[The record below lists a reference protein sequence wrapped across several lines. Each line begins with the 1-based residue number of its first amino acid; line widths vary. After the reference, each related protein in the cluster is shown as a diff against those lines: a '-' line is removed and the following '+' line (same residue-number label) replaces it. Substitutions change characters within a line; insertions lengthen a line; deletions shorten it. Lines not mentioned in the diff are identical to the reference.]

1 MPRIIPIKDLKNTA
15 EISDM
20 CHRSSEPI
28 YITKNGY
35 GDMVIMSMENFE
47 QTMKRLKM
55 YEDRAS
61 EKITERNFVMLSSK
75 YQQEQVELEEQIES
89 LREEIRKMER
99 EMIGAEKWIDLIKE
113 NAVPKEL
120 TATLLNTMIEKI
132 LIHAPEIDE
141 NGERTQEIEIYYR
154 FVGKID

>member
-1 MPRIIPIKDLKNTA
+1 MAKITMRIVLCIVGIVMILGASEFSRLLA
-15 EISDM
+15 EVD
-20 CHRSSEPI
+20 RL
-28 YITKNGY
+28 
-35 GDMVIMSMENFE
+35 F
-47 QTMKRLKM
+47 LKM

>member
-47 QTMKRLKM
+47 QTLKRLKM
-55 YEDRAS
+55 YEDISIS
-61 EKITERNFVMLSSK
+61 E
-75 YQQEQVELEEQIES
+75 QQISE
-89 LREEIRKMER
+89 
-99 EMIGAEKWIDLIKE
+99 
-113 NAVPKEL
+113 
-120 TATLLNTMIEKI
+120 
-132 LIHAPEIDE
+132 
-141 NGERTQEIEIYYR
+141 
-154 FVGKID
+154 GKVKDHE